1 MKKRNW
7 IFKIASCL
15 MMACLLTTCVIS
27 GTFAKFTSQA
37 SGSTTVKVAT
47 WEFTL
52 NGTKQSEEFAI
63 NLGATVDTVDG
74 NTDNEVDLGDD
85 LNVIAPGTKGSFSI
99 ELVNNSQVSASYAV
113 SFAYEDASNA
123 PANLKFCATENG
135 TYSTLADLGTALDGT
150 LKYKNDANN
159 DDQTTITV
167 YWKWEFTDTDETS
180 YAGNEIVINATIDLT
195 QVD

>member
-74 NTDNEVDLGDD
+74 NTDNEVDLGND

-123 PANLKFCATENG
+123 PANLKFCATEGG
-135 TYSTLADLGTALDGT
+135 TYGALTALTYTDT
-150 LKYKNDANN
+150 LKYKNDGN

-167 YWKWEFTDTDETS
+167 YWKWEFNDTDETS

>member
-7 IFKIASCL
+7 IFKIASAL

-47 WEFTL
+47 WDFNFEDS
-52 NGTKQSEEFAI
+52 QSTQKTFAVD
-63 NLGATVDTVDG
+63 LAATTELDGGADEQVDT
-74 NTDNEVDLGDD
+74 TNEGIL
-85 LNVIAPGTKGSFSI
+85 APGTKGSFSI
-99 ELVNNSQVSASYAV
+99 SLENKSQVSASYAV
-113 SFAYEDASNA
+113 SFEYEDASKA
-123 PANLKFCATENG
+123 PTNLKFCATENG
-135 TYSTLADLGTALDGT
+135 TYSTLADLNGAFAAVEEENRTLAHTNGTD
-150 LKYKNDANN
+150 
-159 DDQTTITV
+159 TITV
-167 YWKWEFTDTDETS
+167 YWKWEFTNTDETS